1 MSLNALLT
9 NLESSKYPQS
19 TMMRLL
25 LVLVLFTAAV
35 SAVSKHG
42 RRKHF
47 LVEIEDEVGRIYLS
61 TLLQAPHDSLN
72 FICAQI
78 AFKL

>member
-25 LVLVLFTAAV
+25 LVGLLFTAAV

-42 RRKHF
+42 RRKHY
-47 LVEIEDEVGRIYLS
+47 LVEIEDEVGRIYLHFYRHHMIP
-61 TLLQAPHDSLN
+61 LILYVH
-72 FICAQI
+72 
-78 AFKL
+78 KLHL

>member
-42 RRKHF
+42 RRKHY
-47 LVEIEDEVGRIYLS
+47 LVEIEDEVARIYLMG
-61 TLLQAPHDSLN
+61 TLLLHMIPRFDM
-72 FICAQI
+72 CAN
-78 AFKL
+78 

>member
-9 NLESSKYPQS
+9 NLVPSKHPRS
-19 TMMRLL
+19 PMLRLL
-25 LVLVLFTAAV
+25 LVVLLFTAAV

-42 RRKHF
+42 RRKHY

-61 TLLQAPHDSLN
+61 TLLQAPHDSLY
-72 FICAQI
+72 FIYGQI
-78 AFKL
+78 TIKL